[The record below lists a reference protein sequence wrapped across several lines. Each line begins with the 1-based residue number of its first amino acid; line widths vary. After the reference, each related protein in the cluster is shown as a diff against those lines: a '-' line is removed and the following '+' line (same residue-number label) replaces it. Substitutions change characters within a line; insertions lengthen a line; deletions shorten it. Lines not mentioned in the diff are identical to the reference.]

1 MSRAIRWVE
10 NRASVL
16 ENKWKKIPERNT
28 KLTSRKFILGEKE
41 NSPNIIRNDKEN
53 NPTLEME
60 IKIKERLYTN
70 SAINL

>member
-1 MSRAIRWVE
+1 MDGFTLVWVEQFEGVE

-41 NSPNIIRNDKEN
+41 NFK
-53 NPTLEME
+53 
-60 IKIKERLYTN
+60 YH
-70 SAINL
+70 

>member
-10 NRASVL
+10 NKASVL

-60 IKIKERLYTN
+60 IKTKERLYTN

>member
-1 MSRAIRWVE
+1 MSRAIQWVE